1 MSKIDRYVSKVLFF
15 FFLKE
20 CFKTDGLNKHILHTF
35 HIQNWRNKPRGFI
48 IQDLESIL
56 WSNFSSK

>member
-56 WSNFSSK
+56 